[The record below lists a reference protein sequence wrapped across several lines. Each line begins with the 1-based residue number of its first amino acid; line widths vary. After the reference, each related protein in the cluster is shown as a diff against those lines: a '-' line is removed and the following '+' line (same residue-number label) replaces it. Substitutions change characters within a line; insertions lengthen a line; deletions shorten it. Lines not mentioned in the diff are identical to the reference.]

1 MKLVKFA
8 AAAVCAAAAANSVIL
23 PAAAEQEVQPMNIVI
38 DGKNA
43 NTLENMLYRGVGM
56 VSGNNSSRLLLDY
69 KNENPEAYWEIMN
82 YMFGKQGLEISH
94 LKLEM
99 GSDVN
104 SSSGTEPSV
113 MRTED
118 EKADVTRGAGYQ
130 LAADAKSINPDLTL
144 DMLWWSEPLWVSN
157 STDVYAARYKWYKQT
172 LDAAYETY
180 GLKFD
185 YVSATQ
191 NERGRDNDWIKYL
204 SEHLKSETD
213 CPYDYSAI
221 KIVAGEEVCTWQ
233 AASEVLKK
241 LKDGDTSL
249 SDCIDVLGSHY
260 TSSSNE
266 HAQTL
271 AREYG
276 KELWFSEGS
285 TPMTY
290 AEGTWRFDKG
300 NSGLTGINGA
310 LDIANRFLSMYPQGG
325 MTLCQFQP
333 IIAGYYDGV
342 CYCQKQFINA
352 CDPWSGYYTLD
363 SGFYMMLQ
371 FTQFLDK
378 GWSYIDRACYAD
390 GVPGGDGHAIVDAKY
405 SYITLCSP
413 DKTDYTTVIT
423 NTTAEPITYQFTVS
437 DLDAAGKDI
446 HLWET
451 RGPDSG
457 AYNENYFKNIG
468 KLIPE
473 ESDGTYS
480 YSITVKPY
488 SILTASTIELT
499 PAEYHQSEPE
509 QRTIL
514 ELPYTDDYE
523 YADYPEN
530 YLSSRGNAP
539 RYTTDEGG
547 AFEVENGVLVQQ
559 ITTDLKAKD
568 WGWTPDPTTNF
579 GDDRWFNYSVSAD
592 VIFAPAEDKG
602 ANYAG
607 VGLRYNQ
614 GHMGDSGYWL
624 KLTESGSWSL
634 WKNSKVL
641 EEGSCTAD
649 TSAAVN
655 LKIEAVNDS
664 VRCWVNGEQVCDYTA
679 GEVSSLSAGR
689 AALYSSY
696 NRNGFDNLVIEAVD
710 GAEPYIT
717 RFDNTHAMFTYSG
730 DWQHDIMSSFKNYKR
745 TVSSGEAGCSLTVE
759 FDGTGIA
766 LTGGGKGATATY
778 TIDGGE
784 PQEYTVPVTATRG
797 VTFLLTGLEKG
808 HHTLQLTINDGTF
821 NVDSAEISGG
831 EVYTA
836 KQLAHSKDEVYTPV
850 QNTED
855 QSGSEQGASSGEAA
869 GDTASSDS
877 PDPGNSD
884 NSENADNSGSSFPAG
899 AIVGIGAAVAAAGIG
914 IGVAVHKK
922 KKK

>member
-1 MKLVKFA
+1 MKLAKIA

-23 PAAAEQEVQPMNIVI
+23 PAAAEQEVQTMNIMI

-82 YMFGKQGLEISH
+82 YIFGKQGLEIAH

-180 GLKFD
+180 GLRFD

-204 SEHLKSETD
+204 SEHLRSETD

-233 AASEVLKK
+233 AASEVLKQV
-241 LKDGDTSL
+241 KDGDNSL
-249 SDCIDVLGSHY
+249 FDCIDVLGSHY

-285 TPMTY
+285 TPMAY
-290 AEGTWRFDKG
+290 SEGTWRFDEG

-378 GWSYIDRACYAD
+378 GWSYIDGACYAD

-446 HLWET
+446 NLWET
-451 RGPDSG
+451 RGPDGG

-468 KLIPE
+468 KLTPE

-559 ITTDLKAKD
+559 ITADLKAKD

-579 GDDRWFNYSVSAD
+579 GDDRWYNYSVSAD

-614 GHMGDSGYWL
+614 GHMGASGYWL

-655 LKIEAVNDS
+655 LKIQAVNDN
-664 VRCWVNGEQVCDYTA
+664 VICWVNGEQVCDYTA

-696 NRNGFDNLVIEAVD
+696 NRNGFDNLVIEAAD

-730 DWQHDIMSSFKNYKR
+730 DWQHETMSSFKNHKR
-745 TVSSGEAGCSLTVE
+745 TLSSGEAGCSLTVE

-766 LTGGGKGATATY
+766 LTGGGKGATETY
-778 TIDGGE
+778 TIDGGKA
-784 PQEYTVPVTATRG
+784 QEYTVPVTATRG
-797 VTFLLTGLEKG
+797 VAFLLTGLEKG
-808 HHTLQLTINDGTF
+808 HHTLQITINDGTF
-821 NVDSAEISGG
+821 NVDSAEISGT

-836 KQLAHSKDEVYTPV
+836 KQLSHSKDEVYTPV

-855 QSGSEQGASSGEAA
+855 QPGSEQEAVSD
-869 GDTASSDS
+869 DTASSENS
-877 PDPGNSD
+877 DPGNAD
-884 NSENADNSGSSFPAG
+884 NSENADNSGSSFPVG
-899 AIVGIGAAVAAAGIG
+899 AIVGIGAAVAAAAGIG

>member
-1 MKLVKFA
+1 MKLAKIA

-23 PAAAEQEVQPMNIVI
+23 PAAAEQEVQPMNIMI

-82 YMFGKQGLEISH
+82 YMFGKQGLEIAH

-113 MRTED
+113 MRTEE

-180 GLKFD
+180 GLRFD

-233 AASEVLKK
+233 AASEMLKK

-266 HAQTL
+266 YAQTL

-290 AEGTWRFDKG
+290 AEGTWRFDEG

-333 IIAGYYDGV
+333 VIAGYYDGV

-371 FTQFLDK
+371 FTQFIDK
-378 GWSYIDRACYAD
+378 GWSYIDGACYAD

-413 DKTDYTTVIT
+413 DKSDYTTVIT

-446 HLWET
+446 NLWET
-451 RGPDSG
+451 RGPDGG

-468 KLIPE
+468 KLTPE

-559 ITTDLKAKD
+559 ITADLKAKD

-579 GDDRWFNYSVSAD
+579 GDDRWYNYSVSAD

-614 GHMGDSGYWL
+614 GHMGASGYWL

-655 LKIEAVNDS
+655 LKIQAVNDN
-664 VRCWVNGEQVCDYTA
+664 VICWVNGEQVCDYTA

-696 NRNGFDNLVIEAVD
+696 NRNGFDNLVIEAAD

-730 DWQHDIMSSFKNYKR
+730 DWQHETMSSFKNHKR
-745 TVSSGEAGCSLTVE
+745 TLSSSEAGCSLTVE

-766 LTGGGKGATATY
+766 LTGGGKGATVTY

-821 NVDSAEISGG
+821 NVDSAEISGT

-836 KQLAHSKDEVYTPV
+836 KQLSHSKDEVYTPV

-855 QSGSEQGASSGEAA
+855 QSGSEQEAVSD
-869 GDTASSDS
+869 DTASSENY
-877 PDPGNSD
+877 DPGNAD
-884 NSENADNSGSSFPAG
+884 NSENADNSGSSFPVC
-899 AIVGIGAAVAAAGIG
+899 AIVGIGAAVAAAAGIG

>member
-1 MKLVKFA
+1 MKLAKI

-23 PAAAEQEVQPMNIVI
+23 PAAAEQEVQPMNIMI

-82 YMFGKQGLEISH
+82 YIFGKQGLEIAH

-204 SEHLKSETD
+204 SEHLRSETD

-233 AASEVLKK
+233 AASEMLKK

-290 AEGTWRFDKG
+290 AEGTWRFDEG

-310 LDIANRFLSMYPQGG
+310 LDIANRFLSMYPQGV

-333 IIAGYYDGV
+333 VIAGYYDGV

-352 CDPWSGYYTLD
+352 CYPWSGYYTLD

-378 GWSYIDRACYAD
+378 GWSYIDGACYAD

-413 DKTDYTTVIT
+413 DQSDYTTVIT

-446 HLWET
+446 NLWET
-451 RGPDSG
+451 RGPDGG

-468 KLIPE
+468 KLTPE

-559 ITTDLKAKD
+559 ITADLKAKD

-579 GDDRWFNYSVSAD
+579 GDDRWYNYSVSAD

-614 GHMGDSGYWL
+614 GHMGASGYWL

-649 TSAAVN
+649 TSAAVD
-655 LKIEAVNDS
+655 LKIQAVNDN
-664 VRCWVNGEQVCDYTA
+664 VICWVNGEQVCDYTA

-696 NRNGFDNLVIEAVD
+696 NRNGFDNLVIEAAD

-730 DWQHDIMSSFKNYKR
+730 DWQHETMSSFKNHKR
-745 TVSSGEAGCSLTVE
+745 TLSSGEAGCSLTVE

-778 TIDGGE
+778 TIDGGKA
-784 PQEYTVPVTATRG
+784 QEYTVPVTATRG
-797 VTFLLTGLEKG
+797 VAFLLTGLEKG

-821 NVDSAEISGG
+821 NVDSAEISGT

-836 KQLAHSKDEVYTPV
+836 KQLSHSKDEVYTPV

-855 QSGSEQGASSGEAA
+855 QPGSEQEAVS
-869 GDTASSDS
+869 GDTASSDNA
-877 PDPGNSD
+877 DPGNAD
-884 NSENADNSGSSFPAG
+884 NSENADNSGSSFPVG
-899 AIVGIGAAVAAAGIG
+899 AIVGIGAAVAAAAGIG

>member
-1 MKLVKFA
+1 MKLAKIA

-82 YMFGKQGLEISH
+82 YIFGKQGLEIAH

-233 AASEVLKK
+233 AASEMLKK

-290 AEGTWRFDKG
+290 AEGTWRFDEG

-333 IIAGYYDGV
+333 VIAGYYDGV

-371 FTQFLDK
+371 FTQFIDK
-378 GWSYIDRACYAD
+378 GWSYIDGACYAD

-413 DKTDYTTVIT
+413 DKSDYTTVIT

-437 DLDAAGKDI
+437 ALDAAGKDI
-446 HLWET
+446 NLWET
-451 RGPDSG
+451 RGPDGG

-468 KLIPE
+468 KLTPE

-480 YSITVKPY
+480 YSVTVKPY

-559 ITTDLKAKD
+559 ITADLKAND

-579 GDDRWFNYSVSAD
+579 GDDRWYNYSVSAD

-614 GHMGDSGYWL
+614 GHMGASGYWL

-655 LKIEAVNDS
+655 LKIQAVNDN
-664 VRCWVNGEQVCDYTA
+664 VICWVNGEQVCDYTA

-696 NRNGFDNLVIEAVD
+696 NRNGFDNLVIEAAD

-730 DWQHDIMSSFKNYKR
+730 DWQHETMSSFKNHKR
-745 TVSSGEAGCSLTVE
+745 TLSSGEAGCSLTVE

-778 TIDGGE
+778 TIDGGKA
-784 PQEYTVPVTATRG
+784 QEYTVPVTATRG
-797 VTFLLTGLEKG
+797 VAFLLTGLEKG
-808 HHTLQLTINDGTF
+808 HHTLQITINDGTF
-821 NVDSAEISGG
+821 NVDSAEISGT

-836 KQLAHSKDEVYTPV
+836 KQLSHSKDEVYTPV

-855 QSGSEQGASSGEAA
+855 QSGSEQEAVSD
-869 GDTASSDS
+869 DTASSENY
-877 PDPGNSD
+877 DPGNAD
-884 NSENADNSGSSFPAG
+884 NSENADNSGSSFPVG
-899 AIVGIGAAVAAAGIG
+899 AIVGIGAAVAAAAGIG

>member
-1 MKLVKFA
+1 MKLAKIT

-23 PAAAEQEVQPMNIVI
+23 PAAAEQEVQTMNIMI

-82 YMFGKQGLEISH
+82 YMFGKQGLEIAH

-204 SEHLKSETD
+204 SEHLRSETD

-233 AASEVLKK
+233 AASEVLKQV
-241 LKDGDTSL
+241 KDGDTSL

-290 AEGTWRFDKG
+290 AEGTWRFDEG

-333 IIAGYYDGV
+333 VIAGYYDGV

-371 FTQFLDK
+371 FTQFIDK
-378 GWSYIDRACYAD
+378 GWSYIDGACYAD

-413 DKTDYTTVIT
+413 DKSDYTTVIT

-446 HLWET
+446 NLWET
-451 RGPDSG
+451 RGPDGG

-468 KLIPE
+468 KLTPE

-559 ITTDLKAKD
+559 ITADLKAKD

-579 GDDRWFNYSVSAD
+579 GDDRWYNYSVSAD

-614 GHMGDSGYWL
+614 GHMGASGYWL

-655 LKIEAVNDS
+655 LKIQAVNDN
-664 VRCWVNGEQVCDYTA
+664 VICWVNGEQVCDYTA

-696 NRNGFDNLVIEAVD
+696 NRNGFDNLVIEAAD

-730 DWQHDIMSSFKNYKR
+730 DWQHETMSSFKNHKR
-745 TVSSGEAGCSLTVE
+745 TLSSGEAGCSLTVE

-766 LTGGGKGATATY
+766 LTGGGKGATVTY

-808 HHTLQLTINDGTF
+808 HHTLQITINDGTF
-821 NVDSAEISGG
+821 NVDSAEISGT

-836 KQLAHSKDEVYTPV
+836 KQLSHSKDEVYTPV

-855 QSGSEQGASSGEAA
+855 QPGSEQEAVSD
-869 GDTASSDS
+869 DTASSENS
-877 PDPGNSD
+877 DPGNAD
-884 NSENADNSGSSFPAG
+884 NSENADNSGSSFPVG
-899 AIVGIGAAVAAAGIG
+899 AIVGIGAAVAAAAGIG

>member
-1 MKLVKFA
+1 MKLAKI
-8 AAAVCAAAAANSVIL
+8 AAAVCAAASVNSVIL

-82 YMFGKQGLEISH
+82 YMFGKQGLEIAH

-130 LAADAKSINPDLTL
+130 LAADAKTINPDLTL

-180 GLKFD
+180 GLKLD

-204 SEHLKSETD
+204 SEHLRSETD

-233 AASEVLKK
+233 AASEVLKQV
-241 LKDGDTSL
+241 KDGDNSL

-285 TPMTY
+285 TPMAY
-290 AEGTWRFDKG
+290 SEGTWRFDEG

-333 IIAGYYDGV
+333 VIAGYYDGV

-378 GWSYIDRACYAD
+378 GWSYIDGACYAD

-413 DKTDYTTVIT
+413 DKSDYTTVIT
-423 NTTAEPITYQFTVS
+423 NTTPEPITYRFTVS

-446 HLWET
+446 NLWET
-451 RGPDSG
+451 RGPDGG

-468 KLIPE
+468 KLTPE

-559 ITTDLKAKD
+559 ITADLKAKD

-579 GDDRWFNYSVSAD
+579 GDDRWYNYSVSAD

-614 GHMGDSGYWL
+614 GHMGASGYWL

-634 WKNSKVL
+634 WNNSKVL

-649 TSAAVN
+649 TSAAVD
-655 LKIEAVNDS
+655 LKIQAVNDN
-664 VRCWVNGEQVCDYTA
+664 VICWVNGEQVCDYTA

-696 NRNGFDNLVIEAVD
+696 NRNGFDNLVIEAAD

-717 RFDNTHAMFTYSG
+717 RYDNTHEMFSYSG
-730 DWQHDIMSSFKNYKR
+730 EWQHETMSSFKNHKR
-745 TVSSGEAGCSLTVE
+745 TVSTGEAGCSLTVE

-766 LTGGGKGATATY
+766 LTGGGKGAAATY

-797 VTFLLTGLEKG
+797 VAFLLTGLEKG

-821 NVDSAEISGG
+821 NVDSAEISGT

-836 KQLAHSKDEVYTPV
+836 KQLSHSKDEVYTPV
-850 QNTED
+850 QDTED
-855 QSGSEQGASSGEAA
+855 QSGSEQEAVSD
-869 GDTASSDS
+869 DTASSENS
-877 PDPGNSD
+877 DPGNAD
-884 NSENADNSGSSFPAG
+884 NSENADNSTNGFPVG
-899 AIVGIGAAVAAAGIG
+899 AIVGIGAAVAAAAGIG